1 MIPSAH
7 FSPELVSVKRTCSSQ
22 ASQALRSDD
31 STQTDQFTHI
41 IQQVA
46 PVSQRQTPRVSFSLS
61 ASPNLKDYRLSVTKH
76 SLLPLIFQA
85 HFQCFPCVNSYN
97 FQHNISM
104 GNRYHY
110 HGSFKSDETNEVD
123 KWSDWLKV
131 TPQWWSGTHTGAG
144 EFEDPVSHPL
154 HVPAAVP
161 GSCAGTPVLKGGW
174 PKTLQF
180 LPVWN
185 FCDSEVCVYSA

>member
-1 MIPSAH
+1 MRGRDSLPRTQCIWKGESFSDRPAQLSFHTVMIPSAH

-22 ASQALRSDD
+22 TSQALRSDD

-123 KWSDWLKV
+123 K
-131 TPQWWSGTHTGAG
+131 
-144 EFEDPVSHPL
+144 
-154 HVPAAVP
+154 
-161 GSCAGTPVLKGGW
+161 
-174 PKTLQF
+174 
-180 LPVWN
+180 
-185 FCDSEVCVYSA
+185 